1 MIRKTLFT
9 TLLLMVSLFAFAQSN
24 ESQEL
29 YNAKVC
35 ETLALDYSMPDY
47 SVRKIDAKVMG
58 PRLAAILTKLNEMYK
73 QETYLHKLSFIQS
86 EQIEGLNY
94 TLIKAMKLDRVFK
107 EGNEI
112 TVRYIT
118 TLGSNDMY
126 LNRGVLK
133 FVIRD
138 GVSDDRSVND
148 LLCNIC
154 RYDEEVKSIETA
166 VNHKS
171 VSVKEHFARALEL
184 YSQRPEGDYANSIKE
199 SISAV
204 EYICREF
211 TGANKL
217 GEALNA
223 FEKKGLPIHP
233 RLKEAFEQLYAYT
246 NQPNTRVRHA
256 LMDNSGS
263 YSPGHEEALFFL
275 VTCSSF
281 VNYLTAKFPE

>member
-1 MIRKTLFT
+1 MSLYSERNGYIK
-9 TLLLMVSLFAFAQSN
+9 VSDILIKKDVPDAVANAISSAFEGACNILNDEGEQIWEHMPSVEFEAYIWTHFLN
-24 ESQEL
+24 KRRSQ
-29 YNAKVC
+29 YRI
-35 ETLALDYSMPDY
+35 S
-47 SVRKIDAKVMG
+47 
-58 PRLAAILTKLNEMYK
+58 
-73 QETYLHKLSFIQS
+73 KLSKEFDDLES
-86 EQIEGLNY
+86 F
-94 TLIKAMKLDRVFK
+94 LISSSTPWYRKLDFIEFVLINLKSQSTAAYNYFVK
-107 EGNEI
+107 
-112 TVRYIT
+112 
-118 TLGSNDMY
+118 D
-126 LNRGVLK
+126 LNWQFARLNFGYKIVADQ
-133 FVIRD
+133 VID
-138 GVSDDRSVND
+138 SIS
-148 LLCNIC
+148 
-154 RYDEEVKSIETA
+154 DEEVKSIETA

-223 FEKKGLPIHP
+223 FEKKGHPIHP

-246 NQPNTRVRHA
+246 NQPNTGVRHA